1 MLKTTQKWDDLG
13 QVGIDNAMFDPTY
26 VVQNTEIEN
35 KKDKVGYG
43 ILFHMIKL
51 ESDSE
56 KDWEIHIV
64 SPALRFTWPDFSG
77 HGLSGNLASLQ
88 GGSEV

>member
-1 MLKTTQKWDDLG
+1 MTKKKQKLQGHLFGGPFWDGTAQKWDDLG

-26 VVQNTEIEN
+26 VVQNTESEN
-35 KKDKVGYG
+35 KNDKVGYG

-56 KDWEIHIV
+56 KD
-64 SPALRFTWPDFSG
+64 
-77 HGLSGNLASLQ
+77 
-88 GGSEV
+88 

>member
-1 MLKTTQKWDDLG
+1 MRKSQGVGSDFTRKLSKKRKLLGPHVFGARLKTTQKWDDLG

-26 VVQNTEIEN
+26 VVQNTESEN
-35 KKDKVGYG
+35 KNDKVGYG

-56 KDWEIHIV
+56 KD
-64 SPALRFTWPDFSG
+64 
-77 HGLSGNLASLQ
+77 
-88 GGSEV
+88 

>member
-1 MLKTTQKWDDLG
+1 MKTTQKWDDLG
-13 QVGIDNAMFDPTY
+13 QVGIDNAMLDPTY
-26 VVQNTEIEN
+26 VVQNTESEN

-56 KDWEIHIV
+56 KD
-64 SPALRFTWPDFSG
+64 
-77 HGLSGNLASLQ
+77 
-88 GGSEV
+88 

>member
-1 MLKTTQKWDDLG
+1 MKTTQKWDDLG

-26 VVQNTEIEN
+26 VVQNTESEN
-35 KKDKVGYG
+35 KNDKVGYG

-56 KDWEIHIV
+56 KD
-64 SPALRFTWPDFSG
+64 
-77 HGLSGNLASLQ
+77 
-88 GGSEV
+88 